1 MQVAQSMKSHAPL
14 VEKAAGIFINRLCH
28 AKEVSGDTPLII
40 KEVCVY
46 IDTPSHGVLLFL
58 VS

>member
-1 MQVAQSMKSHAPL
+1 MKSHAPL